1 MTFSA
6 RFIFSSILIQC
17 ITTTAVAQSCAQ
29 PGSLLS
35 IRNSYRSHLEYLIFT
50 FVDPYPSKG
59 ELHKTDKA
67 VYSQPFITNSNGAT
81 GEQFYTITF
90 NNAFTMCDVKNY
102 CVLPQAKIKSIK
114 LLYKTEVKITYS
126 FSLAKNVRI
135 TSHTAYD
142 YHGFHIVKI
151 RVE

>member
-1 MTFSA
+1 MIFSA
-6 RFIFSSILIQC
+6 KPIFVILLIQC
-17 ITTTAVAQSCAQ
+17 IITTAVAQSCTQ

-35 IRNSYRSHLEYLIFT
+35 IRNSYRSRLEYLIFT
-50 FVDPYPSKG
+50 FIDPYPSKG

-67 VYSQPFITNSNGAT
+67 VYSQPFIINSNQAS

-90 NNAFTMCDVKNY
+90 NNAFTTCDVKNY
-102 CVLPQAKIKSIK
+102 CVLPQAKIKSFK
-114 LLYKTEVKITYS
+114 LLYKTEVKITYT

>member
-6 RFIFSSILIQC
+6 KSILSIILIQC
-17 ITTTAVAQSCAQ
+17 IVTTAVAQNCTQ
-29 PGSLLS
+29 PGTLLS
-35 IRNSYRSHLEYLIFT
+35 IRNSYRSRLEYLIFT
-50 FVDPYPSKG
+50 FVDPYPLKG
-59 ELHKTDKA
+59 ELHKADKV
-67 VYSQPFITNSNGAT
+67 VYNQTPSIDRNEET

-90 NNAFTMCDVKNY
+90 NNASTMCVVKNY

-114 LLYKTEVKITYS
+114 LLNKTEVKITYS
-126 FSLAKNVRI
+126 FSLAKNVKI
-135 TSHTAYD
+135 ISHTAYD